1 MCIKSISTC
10 CTSYTNNMKLNTAV
24 IFIVGALA
32 LVFFYEASTLPTTDL
47 RTKRQEV
54 VNSRRQKQ
62 DICVDSNDVRV
73 SGSDYMDNVSS
84 PDRRQKRDICNED
97 YSIGL
102 LNEDNYIDGPHPQ
115 HPESSNTENSE
126 PASPG
131 PESGDYGDYN
141 GNNRIIC
148 EQCCNRNKYG
158 DCTLTCYGICGL
170 SCC

>member
-1 MCIKSISTC
+1 MCIKSISAC
-10 CTSYTNNMKLNTAV
+10 YTSYTNNMKLHTTV

-32 LVFFYEASTLPTTDL
+32 LVFFDGASTLPTTDL
-47 RTKRQEV
+47 KTKMQEV

-62 DICVDSNDVRV
+62 DICVDSNDVRG

-102 LNEDNYIDGPHPQ
+102 LNDDNYIDDPQ

-126 PASPG
+126 PVSAA

-148 EQCCNRNKYG
+148 SQCCNRNKYG